1 MNTKIFIL
9 KVSLQN
15 EDGSFDYVRMA
26 GAFFK
31 FEDAMAEAIR
41 KRELVKY
48 VWPNYKLG
56 KHNEAS
62 IWIQSET
69 GLRKWYEIME
79 TVVR

>member
-1 MNTKIFIL
+1 MNIKIFIL

-15 EDGSFDYVRMA
+15 EDGSYDYVKMV

-31 FEDAMAEAIR
+31 FEDAMAEAII
-41 KRELVKY
+41 KREFMKLE
-48 VWPNYKLG
+48 WPNYKIG

-69 GLRKWYEIME
+69 GLRKWYEIEE